1 MFLDKKVFGGM
12 EDAFGSKG
20 NYLTPIRSYE
30 DNMVQMFFEN
40 QSFDVEKIP
49 NTISLFTILE
59 LIIV

>member
-1 MFLDKKVFGGM
+1 M